1 MNLYILTEERP
12 KQEVLHTIITRFLQD
27 KKFCAFI
34 DMLKILPIV
43 KENCFTFGYEI
54 LGVSCN
60 GLKKIYVKIVS
71 GTSSFVDYLVFFQEN
86 EPTPKDIPL
95 YAIEETKT
103 NDSESRNTGVYQRI
117 TKFVYINN
125 FYPQTTKIMLYNLKT
140 DLKKPTQTS
149 IFGTRILRTLG
160 VEIMGKNFEENNE
173 ILQAFESVEE
183 LIAYKKSMKK
193 PPKNNVPLNIH
204 KTENV
209 ICISARLFKANALAH
224 DPNIRAVSGICAAL
238 RVLKFKGKLTITHH
252 GLEQKHLGKN
262 NKFIQIANVLNIDLC
277 GLDIPK
283 VDLAKE
289 YWHYE
294 TKGEKLA
301 TIFIH
306 LVVEHFSRGQTI
318 FENHAGCEKSYF
330 LTADGDY
337 IALQKY
343 EDKQSYKQGN
353 KNAKL
358 FIPDLILLDP
368 DNFEIINIEGKKY
381 CNKQQG
387 IKELNNYDFI
397 ETEYIFKH
405 YKDYKIIRTLVLYG
419 SLCEEIIDIEV
430 GFLLNEKGKMIL
442 GIKAP
447 KIFTQSLENLL
458 AFWNPK

>member
-1 MNLYILTEERP
+1 MNLCILTEERP
-12 KQEVLHTIITRFLQD
+12 KQEILRLIIARFLQD
-27 KKFCAFI
+27 KKLCAFV
-34 DMLKILPIV
+34 DMLKILPII
-43 KENCFTFGYEI
+43 KENRFTFSYEI
-54 LGVSCN
+54 LGVSCK

-71 GTSSFVDYLVFFQEN
+71 GTSSFVDYLVFFQN
-86 EPTPKDIPL
+86 KEPSTKDIPL

-103 NDSESRNTGVYQRI
+103 NDSKSRNTGVYQRI

-160 VEIMGKNFEENNE
+160 VEIMGKDFKENNE
-173 ILQAFESVEE
+173 ILQAFES
-183 LIAYKKSMKK
+183 
-193 PPKNNVPLNIH
+193 
-204 KTENV
+204 
-209 ICISARLFKANALAH
+209 KANALAH
-224 DPNIRAVSGICAAL
+224 DPNIGAVSGICTAL
-238 RVLKFKGKLTITHH
+238 RTLKFKGKLTITHH

-283 VDLAKE
+283 ANLAKE

-330 LTADGDY
+330 LTADSDY

-343 EDKQSYKQGN
+343 ENKQSYKQGN
-353 KNAKL
+353 KNARL
-358 FIPDLILLDP
+358 FIPDLILLDL

-405 YKDYKIIRTLVLYG
+405 YKDYKIIHTLVLYG

>member
-12 KQEVLHTIITRFLQD
+12 KQEVLRLIIARFLQD
-27 KKFCAFI
+27 RKLCAFV
-34 DMLKILPIV
+34 DTLKILPIV
-43 KENCFTFGYEI
+43 KENRFTFSYEI
-54 LGVSCN
+54 LGVSCK

-71 GTSSFVDYLVFFQEN
+71 GTSSFVNYLVFFQN
-86 EPTPKDIPL
+86 KEPSTKDIPL

-238 RVLKFKGKLTITHH
+238 RALKFKGKLTITHH
-252 GLEQKHLGKN
+252 GLEQKHLGKITN
-262 NKFIQIANVLNIDLC
+262 
-277 GLDIPK
+277 
-283 VDLAKE
+283 
-289 YWHYE
+289 
-294 TKGEKLA
+294 
-301 TIFIH
+301 
-306 LVVEHFSRGQTI
+306 
-318 FENHAGCEKSYF
+318 
-330 LTADGDY
+330 
-337 IALQKY
+337 
-343 EDKQSYKQGN
+343 SYK
-353 KNAKL
+353 
-358 FIPDLILLDP
+358 
-368 DNFEIINIEGKKY
+368 
-381 CNKQQG
+381 
-387 IKELNNYDFI
+387 
-397 ETEYIFKH
+397 
-405 YKDYKIIRTLVLYG
+405 
-419 SLCEEIIDIEV
+419 
-430 GFLLNEKGKMIL
+430 
-442 GIKAP
+442 
-447 KIFTQSLENLL
+447 
-458 AFWNPK
+458 